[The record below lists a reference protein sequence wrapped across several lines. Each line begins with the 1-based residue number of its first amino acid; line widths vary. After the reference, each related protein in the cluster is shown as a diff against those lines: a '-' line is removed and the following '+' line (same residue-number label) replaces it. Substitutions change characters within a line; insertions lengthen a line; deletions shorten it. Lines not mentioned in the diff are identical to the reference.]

1 MTEAQFIAF
10 VKSALRSK
18 SRFWKPLSDT
28 LKEAKVARGLY
39 LCNVCK
45 QEVPVSHVVNGK
57 RRKNIMVDHRNPVV
71 DPTTGFV
78 DWNQF
83 IENLFCEADN
93 LQAICSDCHTKKS
106 NYERSLRPNNKKE
119 QNDQIE
125 I

>member
-1 MTEAQFIAF
+1 MTEAAFVSF

-45 QEVPVSHVVNGK
+45 QEVPVSRIVNGK
-57 RRKNIMVDHRNPVV
+57 RRKNIMVDHINPVV

-83 IENLFCEADN
+83 IENLFCERHN
-93 LQAICSDCHTKKS
+93 LQAICSACHDLKTK
-106 NYERSLRPNNKKE
+106 NERSLRPNNKKE
-119 QNDQIE
+119 HDE

>member
-1 MTEAQFIAF
+1 MSEDQYIAF
-10 VKSALRSK
+10 IKSALRSK

-57 RRKNIMVDHRNPVV
+57 RRKNIMVDHVNPVV
-71 DPTTGFV
+71 DPKTGFV

-83 IENLFCEADN
+83 IENLFCETDN
-93 LQAICSDCHTKKS
+93 LQAICSDCHDVKTKT
-106 NYERSLRPNNKKE
+106 ERASRPNNKKE
-119 QNDQIE
+119 QNEQVE